1 MSNELERTLM
11 INNKKYQIVWNYEY
25 SKDMYLYLVN
35 VDDYSDILFVKM
47 DHLGGVDIVTDM
59 DLLSYLI
66 EKMTDEMRILLLD
79 KLKKDM

>member
-1 MSNELERTLM
+1 MSNEIERTLM

-47 DHLGGVDIVTDM
+47 DHLGGVGIVTDM